1 VSRDAVLVLSDD
13 PLAAA
18 LLGAATELAG
28 YSPRFP
34 LQNEKARTALRRVR
48 PGLVLVDCD
57 HPEACT
63 DEFVGP
69 ALMTG
74 SRVLL
79 FRSRRTARDPGEFA
93 GRLGLRVLELPVEH
107 EPLRQLLREV
117 LD

>member
-1 VSRDAVLVLSDD
+1 VSRDAVLVLSED

-18 LLGAATELAG
+18 LLAAATELAG
-28 YSPRFP
+28 YAPRFP
-34 LQNEKARTALRRVR
+34 LPNEPSRTALRRVR

-57 HPEACT
+57 HTEACT

-79 FRSRRTARDPGEFA
+79 FRSRRTARNPDEFA
-93 GRLGLRVLELPVEH
+93 ERLGLRVLDLSVDH
-107 EPLRQLLREV
+107 EPLRTLLREV